1 MKTSTLYH
9 KILIGISLLVNVFHL
24 MIMLKIIPYAVT
36 WGGRLKTD
44 EEMYTF
50 ESLSV
55 LINLFFIYIILQ
67 KGAFVKAI
75 FSDKV
80 LNLTLWIFFALFTLN
95 TIGNIVAKT
104 LFEKIFTIITLLNA
118 ILIWK
123 INTGSPVIKSA
134 EPKG

>member
-1 MKTSTLYH
+1 MKTPKLYH
-9 KILIGISLLVNVFHL
+9 KILIGISLLAFDFHL

-55 LINLFFIYIILQ
+55 LINLFFIYIVLQ
-67 KGAFVKAI
+67 KGAFVKAT
-75 FSDKV
+75 FSDKA
-80 LNLTLWIFFALFTLN
+80 LNLTLWIFFVLFSLN

-123 INTGSPVIKSA
+123 INTSSRVMKST
-134 EPKG
+134 EPKE

>member
-9 KILIGISLLVNVFHL
+9 KILIGISLLAFVFHL

-50 ESLSV
+50 ESISV
-55 LINLFFIYIILQ
+55 LINLFFIYIVLQ

-75 FSDKV
+75 FSVKA
-80 LNLTLWIFFALFTLN
+80 LNLTLWIFFALFSLN

-104 LFEKIFTIITLLNA
+104 LFEKIFTFITLLNA

-123 INTGSPVIKSA
+123 INISSRMMKSA
-134 EPKG
+134 EPKE

>member
-9 KILIGISLLVNVFHL
+9 KILIGISLLVIVFHL

-50 ESLSV
+50 ETLSV
-55 LINLFFIYIILQ
+55 LINLFFIYIVLQ

-123 INTGSPVIKSA
+123 INTGSRVMKSA